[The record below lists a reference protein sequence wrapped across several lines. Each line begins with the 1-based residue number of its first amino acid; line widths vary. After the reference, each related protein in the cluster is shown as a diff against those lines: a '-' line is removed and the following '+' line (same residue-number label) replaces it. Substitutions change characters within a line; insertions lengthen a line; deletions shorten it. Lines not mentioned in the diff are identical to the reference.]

1 MRPLVLVFV
10 ATLFGLS
17 TAAAEERRLA
27 LVLANQ
33 DYPAEIGRLTN
44 THQDAAKVEA
54 ALRDTGFAVT
64 KVLDADASGLET
76 AITQFEIAIDQEAAD
91 GDDVVAF

>member
-1 MRPLVLVFV
+1 MRPLVLVLF
-10 ATLFGLS
+10 AALFGLS

-54 ALRDTGFAVT
+54 ALRDTGLAVP
-64 KVLDADASGLET
+64 KVLDAAASGPET
-76 AITQFEIAIDQEAAD
+76 
-91 GDDVVAF
+91 